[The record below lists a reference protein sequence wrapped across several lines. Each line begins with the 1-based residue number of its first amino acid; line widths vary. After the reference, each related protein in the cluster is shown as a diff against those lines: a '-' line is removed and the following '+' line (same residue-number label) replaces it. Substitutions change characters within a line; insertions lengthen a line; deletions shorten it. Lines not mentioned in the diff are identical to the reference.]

1 MIGQMKILATKRIGR
16 DVVRAIVIPTDE
28 KIWPELRQNLIDFK
42 ISPIDKIS
50 PHRGTVY
57 IAFFG
62 NYFGPGK
69 DNVLTVKLW
78 RQLK

>member
-1 MIGQMKILATKRIGR
+1 MIGKVKILVTKQIST

-42 ISPIDKIS
+42 ISPIDKIK

-62 NYFGPGK
+62 NYFGPGR
-69 DNVLTVKLW
+69 DNVLTVSMW
-78 RQLK
+78 RQFK